1 MIPVRHWPLLA
12 GLLLALY
19 ADRAMPAA
27 RWVMAVLG
35 MVDAAVSLAA
45 GMQGQALT
53 AAVALLVGVWCS
65 FAVEHGS
72 RELESALREMRD
84 SLTAGDGES
93 Q

>member
-45 GMQGQALT
+45 
-53 AAVALLVGVWCS
+53 VALLVGVWCS